1 MRFPKGLTHRICGC
15 TGIQISNAQTTASF
29 YRTILF
35 PVVVLSSYSTLTV
48 LPTNSAGYNCSFKVA
63 TSATNVITGQTV
75 GGIPD
80 GQEIQ
85 FLSFRPDGTIDVF
98 EKVYLDEVSK
108 AITRWVNGVGKRD
121 NNENIVFV

>member
-1 MRFPKGLTHRICGC
+1 M
-15 TGIQISNAQTTASF
+15 
-29 YRTILF
+29 
-35 PVVVLSSYSTLTV
+35 VVLSSYSTLTV